1 MARLTDN
8 MSALTLFVDI
18 TVEASA
24 KVEEGREA
32 YIQNGSNRDI

>member
-8 MSALTLFVDI
+8 VSGLTLIVN
-18 TVEASA
+18 VEASA

-32 YIQNGSNRDI
+32 YIHGSNRDT